1 MGNSRVP
8 CEPCFKC
15 LFGFGYNR
23 PTRRSLCTNAD
34 SLRIANETLHA
45 HRGRLDCF
53 RCPIDS
59 VTTLRAVICD
69 FVLIPTGRS
78 CIDISRNL
86 RINDK
91 TAIRST
97 QESVSDGKSAPVIR
111 LDRILRAEL
120 HIQPLMILEQ
130 AAMMGP
136 VLCTTHIPI
145 RRLKPNTTTAQKI
158 KFLLIRRLTPL
169 AFRRSIKMILPRY
182 E

>member
-1 MGNSRVP
+1 MCSGFKPKARFYGLLGLKNRHFYAVP
-8 CEPCFKC
+8 
-15 LFGFGYNR
+15 G
-23 PTRRSLCTNAD
+23 
-34 SLRIANETLHA
+34 
-45 HRGRLDCF
+45 
-53 RCPIDS
+53 
-59 VTTLRAVICD
+59 
-69 FVLIPTGRS
+69 
-78 CIDISRNL
+78 
-86 RINDK
+86 
-91 TAIRST
+91 TA
-97 QESVSDGKSAPVIR
+97 GKSSSADKPRGSPKAPENS
-111 LDRILRAEL
+111 RILRAEL